1 MIDHSLRNLHI
12 NDPASNAPHK
22 FMSNYIKTTKYTVW
36 NFLPL
41 AILFQFKRFAN
52 IYFLLMCVLATIKSI
67 SPWDPITMIVPTVFV
82 ILVSVVREGVED
94 YMRYRQD
101 KETNS
106 QKVLKIEANGQSK
119 EILSSEV
126 KVGDMLF
133 MPNETFFPCDL
144 ILIQSSNVEEGVCFI
159 QTSSLD
165 GEKNLKKRNGPN
177 KFSVK
182 SANNQEIKLD
192 K

>member
-1 MIDHSLRNLHI
+1 MEIDHQLRNLHI
-12 NDPASNAPHK
+12 NDHTANAEHK
-22 FMSNYIKTTKYTVW
+22 FMSNYIKTTKYTMW

-52 IYFLLMCVLATIKSI
+52 IYFLLMCVLATIPSI

-106 QKVLKIEANGQSK
+106 QKVLKIEPDGKPK
-119 EILSSEV
+119 EVLSSEV
-126 KVGDMLF
+126 KVGDMLIL
-133 MPNETFFPCDL
+133 PNETFFPCDL
-144 ILIQSSNVEEGVCFI
+144 ILVHSSNVVEGTCFI
-159 QTSSLD
+159 
-165 GEKNLKKRNGPN
+165 
-177 KFSVK
+177 
-182 SANNQEIKLD
+182 
-192 K
+192 